1 MSEQTKFTP
10 TQGPWF
16 HNEEHG
22 QVGSIETAHGIVIAQ
37 AQQISASVDDKHVRN
52 ANAKLMAA
60 AHDLYEAC
68 RESLSM
74 CDEAY
79 EATGYIK
86 VAKTSEQRMRLEAA
100 LAKARGEAK

>member
-10 TQGPWF
+10 TNGPWF

-22 QVGSIETAHGIVIAQ
+22 QVGSIETVHGIVIAQ

-60 AHDLYEAC
+60 SHDLYEAC
-68 RESLSM
+68 KKALTCASIDSNVREL
-74 CDEAY
+74 
-79 EATGYIK
+79 I
-86 VAKTSEQRMRLEAA
+86 LAA